1 MFWWAPQL
9 NNGIPNKGLPLI
21 YYLIPKG
28 RQINRIEKQNFHKI
42 LLFHIAVT
50 TKYPV
55 NSFHLLFN
63 ALLAQ
68 SDRDSI

>member
-9 NNGIPNKGLPLI
+9 NNGITNKGLPLI
-21 YYLIPKG
+21 NYLIPKG
-28 RQINRIEKQNFHKI
+28 RQINTIENFHKI
-42 LLFHIAVT
+42 LLSHIVVT

-68 SDRDSI
+68 PTRDSI